1 MPLAKL
7 NIVDEGVLDKL
18 SRLEAGMR
26 REGIRRIVMAG
37 ADAEIAEMS
46 ERTQSAHHVRTG
58 QMMQK
63 IGSGSY
69 HEEFGGG
76 SINVYPQGT
85 DSRGVSNAMK
95 AFVINYGIG
104 GNPTRKGK
112 ANRTGDKFIT
122 GKLRQAKEKVQKAM
136 AEEAEAVF
144 NEMTGGN

>member
-1 MPLAKL
+1 MAKL
-7 NIVDEGVLDKL
+7 NIVNEDVMDKL
-18 SRLEAGMR
+18 SRLETGMR

-58 QMMQK
+58 QMMQR
-63 IGSGSY
+63 IGTGAY

-122 GKLRQAKEKVQKAM
+122 KQIRRAKDRVAKAM
-136 AEEAEAVF
+136 AAEASAVF